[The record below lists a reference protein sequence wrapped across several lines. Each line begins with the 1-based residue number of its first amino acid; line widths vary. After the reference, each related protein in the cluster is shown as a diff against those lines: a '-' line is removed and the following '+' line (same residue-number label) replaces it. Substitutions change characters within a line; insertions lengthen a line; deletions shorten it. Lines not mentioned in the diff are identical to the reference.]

1 MGIAPWPLAPPGR
14 GWFSPAL
21 THRVASVPRAYG
33 ISWRPRLRCRRVK
46 ALLEARSVT
55 ARRAPDFDLDRAV
68 AEPGFTPRRGDLPA
82 LVQRVAGD
90 AGNAAL
96 AERALLRVPELAADA
111 VIAGADAAEPAARAR
126 LVRLAGKLAAHRPG
140 DALPAFLVTS
150 LGDGDERTRR
160 AAATALG
167 KVRTADV
174 SRALADALAREPSAS
189 VRRALIEALGK
200 TGGEEALVLLDAL
213 APGVPADDRS
223 APSDPAEQENA
234 RVHAKAR
241 LMAERTLRRTE
252 PSWID
257 VECAPPAPVA
267 IDVRC
272 RAGLERLVIE
282 ELGPGA
288 RPRLRR
294 DEPGGPRISAVLGE
308 PLASM
313 YRSRTMLS
321 FAFPLPELPVQKSG
335 DMAGRV
341 AQALTSPDARRIL
354 EHYTRGAARY
364 RIAWARGGKR
374 RALVFEIAAAVK
386 ERLPAL
392 INDPTQSLWD
402 VIVYEG
408 RGVVRVELAPR
419 IPDPRFAYRRQDVPA
434 SSHPTIAAALARTGG
449 VRDDDVVWDPFVG
462 SGLELCERALLGPYR
477 MIIGSDRDPAAL
489 DAARANLA
497 SAGVPDD
504 RLRLLAGDA
513 TSFSPPLQP
522 TLVVSNPPL
531 GRRVERSSTLAA
543 TLDRFVE
550 HAAGL
555 LAPRG
560 RLVWISP
567 FPERTLA
574 VARRCQLASTLVQ
587 AVDLG
592 GFTAS
597 LQAFV
602 KQPGGRA

>member
-1 MGIAPWPLAPPGR
+1 M
-14 GWFSPAL
+14 
-21 THRVASVPRAYG
+21 
-33 ISWRPRLRCRRVK
+33 
-46 ALLEARSVT
+46 T
-55 ARRAPDFDLDRAV
+55 ARRSPDFDLDRAV
-68 AEPGFTPRRGDLPA
+68 AEPGFTPRRGDVPA

-111 VIAGADAAEPAARAR
+111 VIAGAGAAEPAARVR

-140 DALPAFLVTS
+140 DALRAFLVTS

-200 TGGEEALVLLDAL
+200 TGGEEALVVLDAL
-213 APGVPADDRS
+213 APAVPADDRS
-223 APSDPAEQENA
+223 ALAAPAALAAPPDPAEQENA

-241 LMAERTLRRTE
+241 LMVERTLRRAE

-257 VECAPPAPVA
+257 VECAPPASVA

-282 ELGPGA
+282 ELGPAA

-294 DEPGGPRISAVLGE
+294 DEPGGARISAVLGE

-321 FAFPLPELPVQKSG
+321 FAFPLPELPVQRSE
-335 DMAGRV
+335 DIAGRV

-374 RALVFEIAAAVK
+374 RALVFEVAAAVK

-497 SAGVPDD
+497 SAGVPDE

-513 TSFSPPLQP
+513 TTLSPPLQP

-567 FPERTLA
+567 FPDRTLA
-574 VARRCQLASTLVQ
+574 VARRCQLTSTLVQ

-602 KQPGGRA
+602 KQPGSRA